1 MNFDSMNDAAA
12 VAADVSAARGVGRLP
27 SANRTSLRHSAA
39 VLSND
44 DLSVDGNLQQQ
55 MHSVATPRSL
65 LLYSRPSDP
74 PLLSSELQHS
84 MFSVPVSASPLADG
98 ARLVPFSVNS
108 LRFSCLTRVPS
119 LHISKLTLQ
128 AAALSMSSVT

>member
-1 MNFDSMNDAAA
+1 MNDAAA
-12 VAADVSAARGVGRLP
+12 VAAARGAGRLP
-27 SANRTSLRHSAA
+27 SANRTSLRHNAA
-39 VLSND
+39 VVSND
-44 DLSVDGNLQQQ
+44 YLSVDGNLQQQ

-108 LRFSCLTRVPS
+108 LRFSWFTRVPS
-119 LHISKLTLQ
+119 LLISKLTLH
-128 AAALSMSSVT
+128 AAAPSMSSAT